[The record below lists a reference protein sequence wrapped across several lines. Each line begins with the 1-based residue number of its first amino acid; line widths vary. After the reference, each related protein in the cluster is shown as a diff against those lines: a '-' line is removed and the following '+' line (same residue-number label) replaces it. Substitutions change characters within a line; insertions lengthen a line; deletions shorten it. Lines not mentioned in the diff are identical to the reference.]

1 MRIVII
7 GGGCSGVVT
16 AIKAKN
22 NHNEVIILEK
32 NEELLKKILITG
44 NGRCNYYNS
53 DQSTDK
59 YHSSSNKINNIITK
73 NNLNIVTNF
82 FDELGIIPKI
92 KNGYYY
98 PFSNQAI
105 TIKDALLSKLKEKNI
120 LIKTSYNVEKIEKKN
135 NKFIINNELECDKLV
150 ISTGSYSYPKTGST
164 GAGYNFLKSF
174 NHTIVDVNPSLVA
187 LISDMKY
194 MKKLSGIRA
203 EAKLSLYD
211 NDNLIREE
219 YGELQLTDYGISG
232 ICTFNLSYYVPNIL
246 KNNNQAIVKVNFLPF
261 IEDNAIEWLNNYR
274 EKTNINKIRDL
285 LERLLNK
292 KLVDIILKVSEING
306 DKDYKNLDS
315 RSKRILTSTVT
326 SFEFNIINTKGIEN
340 GQVCSGG
347 ISLDEIDENTFES
360 LKVKNLYIT
369 GELLDITGDCG
380 GYNLTI
386 CWISGLLSGKNIGES
401 ND

>member
-22 NHNEVIILEK
+22 NHNEVLILEK

-105 TIKDALLSKLKEKNI
+105 TIKEALLSKLKEKNI

-135 NKFIINNELECDKLV
+135 NKFIINNDLECDKLV

-246 KNNNQAIVKVNFLPF
+246 KNNNKAIVKVNFLPF
-261 IEDNAIEWLNNYR
+261 IEDNVIEWFNNYR
-274 EKTNINKIRDL
+274 EKTNINKTRDL
-285 LERLLNK
+285 LDRLLNK

-326 SFEFNIINTKGIEN
+326 SFEFNIISTKGIEN

>member
-174 NHTIVDVNPSLVA
+174 NHTIIDVNPSLVA

-261 IEDNAIEWLNNYR
+261 IEDNAMEWFNNYR

-347 ISLDEIDENTFES
+347 ISLDEINENTFES

>member
-22 NHNEVIILEK
+22 NHNEVLILEK

-73 NNLNIVTNF
+73 NNLNILTNF

-105 TIKDALLSKLKEKNI
+105 TIKEALLSKLKEKNI

-135 NKFIINNELECDKLV
+135 NKFIINNDLECDKLV

-246 KNNNQAIVKVNFLPF
+246 KNNNKAIVKVNFLPF
-261 IEDNAIEWLNNYR
+261 IEDNVIEWFNNYR
-274 EKTNINKIRDL
+274 EKTNINKTRDL
-285 LERLLNK
+285 LDRLLNK

-326 SFEFNIINTKGIEN
+326 SFEFNIISTKGIEN

>member
-174 NHTIVDVNPSLVA
+174 NHTIIDVNPSLVA

-261 IEDNAIEWLNNYR
+261 IEDNAIEWFNNYR
-274 EKTNINKIRDL
+274 ENTNINKIRDL

-347 ISLDEIDENTFES
+347 ISLDEINENTFES

>member
-203 EAKLSLYD
+203 EAKLSLYN

-261 IEDNAIEWLNNYR
+261 IEDNAIEWFNNYR

-315 RSKRILTSTVT
+315 RSKRILTSTIT
-326 SFEFNIINTKGIEN
+326 CFEFNIINTKGIEN

-386 CWISGLLSGKNIGES
+386 CWISGLLSGKKIGES
-401 ND
+401 NA